1 MENSKITI
9 NVESLDNESIKAN
22 FKGTV
27 RNYQQLISLG
37 AGVVQTLL
45 NSAVEIIKKN
55 DDELDVPDQIL
66 QLTVLDA
73 IVDKIC
79 NLVQTEKTDGADNEK
94 KVDDFLTNILN
105 GLKGDE

>member
-1 MENSKITI
+1 MNNSKITI
-9 NVESLDNESIKAN
+9 NVESIGADSIQAN

-79 NLVQTEKTDGADNEK
+79 NLVQTEDNADNEK
-94 KVDDFLTNILN
+94 KVDDFLTNILK
-105 GLKGDE
+105 GMEGDE